1 MDINEENN
9 NSDIIKEK
17 IMKEKSQK
25 TVLVVDDE
33 KPIVDILVYNLKKEG
48 YNTLEASDGEEAINM
63 VINNKPDLVL
73 LDIMLPKM
81 DGLTVCKKIRHN
93 YNIPIIMLSAKDE
106 EIDKILGL
114 ELGADDYITKP
125 FSVRELIAR
134 VKANLRKND
143 SDYNRMPAE
152 EENEKGHTQNEISVG
167 DLYLDLDKFE
177 VKVRGEIID
186 LTLREFEVLKYLAQQ
201 PGQVVTRETLL
212 EKVWGYE
219 YYGDIRTVDVTV
231 RRIREKIEIDTSS
244 PKILITKRSVGY
256 YIASN

>member
-1 MDINEENN
+1 MENN
-9 NSDIIKEK
+9 IQNSNDEIKER
-17 IMKEKSQK
+17 IIKEKSQK

-48 YNTLEASDGEEAINM
+48 YNTLEANDVEEAVRL
-63 VINNKPDLVL
+63 VIEKKPDLVL

-81 DGLTVCKKIRHN
+81 DGLTVCKRIRHN

-134 VKANLRKND
+134 VKANLRK
-143 SDYNRMPAE
+143 SDNEYNKVVE
-152 EENEKGHTQNEISVG
+152 EAKDNGRVPNEIKVG

-177 VKVRGEIID
+177 VKVRGQVID

-231 RRIREKIEIDTSS
+231 RRIREKIELDTSS

-256 YIASN
+256 YIATK

>member
-1 MDINEENN
+1 MENN
-9 NSDIIKEK
+9 IENSNDEIKER
-17 IMKEKSQK
+17 IIKEKSQK

-48 YNTLEASDGEEAINM
+48 YNTLEANDGEEAVRL
-63 VINNKPDLVL
+63 VIEKKPDLVL

-81 DGLTVCKKIRHN
+81 DGLTVCKRIRHN

-114 ELGADDYITKP
+114 ELRADDYITKP

-134 VKANLRKND
+134 VKANLRK
-143 SDYNRMPAE
+143 SDNEYNKVVE
-152 EENEKGHTQNEISVG
+152 EAKDNGRVPNEIKVG

-177 VKVRGEIID
+177 VKVRGQVID

-231 RRIREKIEIDTSS
+231 RRIREKIELDTSS

-256 YIASN
+256 YIAAK